1 MILHNISPCLH
12 APWFIYL
19 YKMATIDPKITPNQ
33 KDLHDLLLGAVAPRP
48 IALASTVDRD
58 GNVNLSPFS
67 FFNIFSTRP
76 PVLVFSPSRR
86 QRDNTTKHT
95 LENLLETR
103 EVVINTVSYSM
114 VEQVSLASSEFPKG
128 VNEFV
133 KAGLTEIKSEKVK
146 PPRVKES
153 PVSFE
158 CNVLEV
164 KPLGFE
170 GGAGNLAIC
179 EVILIHAQD
188 FILNDKGKVDPWKID
203 NVARMGEN
211 YYCRASGE
219 SIFEVAKPSLP
230 VGIGIDFL
238 PSEIRYSPV
247 LTGNN
252 LGRLANVD
260 KMPTAEE
267 VKDFAKKFNYKF
279 IASVNGEDRLISI
292 HKQAQRFLAAGEVKN
307 AWLLLLSSIY
317 QAEPWS

>member
-1 MILHNISPCLH
+1 M
-12 APWFIYL
+12 
-19 YKMATIDPKITPNQ
+19 TIDPKTAPNQ

-48 IALASTVDRD
+48 IALASTMDNE
-58 GNVNLSPFS
+58 GHVNLSPFS

-95 LENLLETR
+95 LENILETR

-158 CNVLEV
+158 CKVLEV
-164 KPLGFE
+164 KTLGTE
-170 GGAGNLAIC
+170 GGAGNLVIC

-188 FILNDKGKVDPWKID
+188 FIFNDKGKVDPWKID

-211 YYCRASGE
+211 YYCRANGE
-219 SIFEVAKPSLP
+219 SILEVPKPGIP
-230 VGIGIDFL
+230 VGIGIDLL
-238 PSEIRYSPV
+238 PPEIRNSPV

-252 LGRLANVD
+252 LGRLANID
-260 KMPTAEE
+260 KMPTPEE
-267 VKDFAKKFNYKF
+267 VKTFAQNFNYKL
-279 IASVNGEDRLISI
+279 IIQGNGEDRLTSI
-292 HKQAQRFLAAGEVKN
+292 HKQAQIFLTNGELKK
-307 AWLLLLSSIY
+307 AWLLLLSAIY
-317 QAEPWS
+317 QTEPWS

>member
-1 MILHNISPCLH
+1 M
-12 APWFIYL
+12 
-19 YKMATIDPKITPNQ
+19 TIDPKIAPNQ

-48 IALASTVDRD
+48 IALASTMDNEGR
-58 GNVNLSPFS
+58 VNLSPFS

-95 LENLLETR
+95 LDNLLETR

-158 CNVLEV
+158 CKVLDV
-164 KPLGFE
+164 KTLGTE
-170 GGAGNLAIC
+170 GGAGNLVIC
-179 EVILIHAQD
+179 EAILIHAQD
-188 FILNDKGKVDPWKID
+188 FIFNDKGKVDPWKID

-211 YYCRASGE
+211 YYCRANGE
-219 SIFEVAKPSLP
+219 SILEIPRPGIP
-230 VGIGIDFL
+230 VGLGIDLL
-238 PSEIRYSPV
+238 PLEIRNSPV

-252 LGRLANVD
+252 LGRLANID
-260 KMPTAEE
+260 KMPTPEE
-267 VKDFAKKFNYKF
+267 VKIFAENFNYKV
-279 IASVNGEDRLISI
+279 IIQANGEDRLTSI
-292 HKQAQRFLAAGEVKN
+292 HKQAQIFLTNGELKK
-307 AWLLLLSSIY
+307 AWLLLLSAIY
-317 QAEPWS
+317 QTDPWS